1 MVATISA
8 DIVSST
14 SLHTSELIGL
24 RKRLQELF
32 RRIAENSPGFWGRI
46 VRGDSIECFVP
57 DYHDA
62 LRTAILIKL
71 YVKMVAAEWDCSPLL
86 QRYGIRFSI
95 GVGAVSYADREED
108 VIDGPAIY
116 ISGRNLD
123 AISRVRDVYS
133 CIEVDG
139 CDKKTNFLLD
149 SYVALIDNLLNSYSV
164 KQAEVVY
171 YKLRGYKET
180 QISEMI
186 GVRQSAVNS
195 RSSLADWN
203 LLGRAVK
210 DFENFDFERI
220 CG

>member
-1 MVATISA
+1 MV
-8 DIVSST
+8 
-14 SLHTSELIGL
+14 E
-24 RKRLQELF
+24 K
-32 RRIAENSPGFWGRI
+32 SPGFWGRI

-57 DYHDA
+57 EYHDS
-62 LRTAILIKL
+62 LRIAILIKL
-71 YVKMVAAEWDCSPLL
+71 YVKMAVAEWDCSPLL

-95 GVGAVSYADREED
+95 GIGAISYADREED
-108 VIDGPAIY
+108 IIDGPAIY

-139 CDKKTNFLLD
+139 CDKKTNYLLD
-149 SYVALIDNLLNSYSV
+149 SYVSLIDNLLNSYSV

-171 YKLRGYKET
+171 YKLLGYKET
-180 QISEMI
+180 QIGEMI

>member
-14 SLHTSELIGL
+14 SLTTKDLITL
-24 RKRLQELF
+24 RKRLKELF
-32 RRIAENSPGFWGRI
+32 GRIANNNRGFWARI
-46 VRGDSIECFVP
+46 VRGDSIECLVP
-57 DYHDA
+57 NYHDSLRIA
-62 LRTAILIKL
+62 LLIKL
-71 YVKMVAAEWDCSPLL
+71 YVRMLVAEWDCSPLL

-95 GVGAVSYADREED
+95 GIGAINYADED
-108 VIDGPAIY
+108 EDIIDGPAIY

-123 AISRVRDVYS
+123 EISRMRDVYS
-133 CIEVDG
+133 CVEVDE
-139 CDKKTNFLLD
+139 CDKRMNYLLD
-149 SYVALIDNLLNSYSV
+149 SYVAMIDNLLNSYSV

-171 YKLRGYKET
+171 YKLCGYKEI
-180 QISEMI
+180 QIAELI
-186 GVRQSAVNS
+186 GVKQSAVNS

-210 DFENFDFERI
+210 DFENFDFESR

>member
-14 SLHTSELIGL
+14 SLNTSELIGL
-24 RKRLQELF
+24 RRRLQELF
-32 RRIAENSPGFWGRI
+32 RGIAEESPGFWGRI

-57 DYHDA
+57 EYHDA
-62 LRTAILIKL
+62 LRIAILIKL
-71 YVKMVAAEWDCSPLL
+71 YVKMAVTDWDCSPLL

-95 GVGAVSYADREED
+95 GIGAISYADREED
-108 VIDGPAIY
+108 IMDGPAIY

-139 CDKKTNFLLD
+139 CDKKTNYLLD

>member
-14 SLHTSELIGL
+14 SLNTRELIEL
-24 RKRLQELF
+24 RRRLLELF
-32 RRIAENSPGFWGRI
+32 KRMAEDSPGFWGRI

-57 DYHDA
+57 GYRDA
-62 LRTAILIKL
+62 LRIAILIKL
-71 YVKMVAAEWDCSPLL
+71 YVKMTVAEWDCSPLL

-95 GVGAVSYADREED
+95 GIGAISYADREED
-108 VIDGPAIY
+108 IMDGPAIY

-123 AISRVRDVYS
+123 GISGMRDVYS
-133 CIEVDG
+133 CIEVDE
-139 CDKKTNFLLD
+139 CDKRTNYLLD
-149 SYVALIDNLLNSYSV
+149 SYVAMIDNLLNSYSV

-180 QISEMI
+180 QISEII
-186 GVRQSAVNS
+186 GVKQSAVNS

-203 LLGRAVK
+203 LLGRAIK
-210 DFENFDFERI
+210 DLENFDFERI

>member
-14 SLHTSELIGL
+14 SLNTSELIGL
-24 RKRLQELF
+24 RRRLLGLF
-32 RRIAENSPGFWGRI
+32 RRIAEDSLGFWGRI

-57 DYHDA
+57 EYHDA
-62 LRTAILIKL
+62 LRIAILIKL
-71 YVKMVAAEWDCSPLL
+71 YVKMVVAEWDCSPLL

-95 GVGAVSYADREED
+95 GIGAISYADKEED
-108 VIDGPAIY
+108 IIDGPAIY

-123 AISRVRDVYS
+123 AISGVRDVYS
-133 CIEVDG
+133 CVEVDE
-139 CDKKTNFLLD
+139 CDKRTNCLLD
-149 SYVALIDNLLNSYSV
+149 SYVALIDNLLNSYSA

-171 YKLRGYKET
+171 YKLRGYKEV
-180 QISEMI
+180 QISEII

-203 LLGRAVK
+203 LLGKAVK